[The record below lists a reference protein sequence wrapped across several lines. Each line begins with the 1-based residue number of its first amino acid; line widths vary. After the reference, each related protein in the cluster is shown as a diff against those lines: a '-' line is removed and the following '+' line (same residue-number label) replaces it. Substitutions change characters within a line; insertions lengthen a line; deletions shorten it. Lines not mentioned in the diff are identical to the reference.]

1 MIDCSSFSSSSVR
14 VRLELTS
21 LCPKVLG
28 RDMMAIGVSS
38 VLSHECQSVGEAS
51 NNWCNSHKRH
61 EATACIG
68 RVRYLTLLMNSRTLP
83 YLDNLGLP

>member
-28 RDMMAIGVSS
+28 RDMIAVD
-38 VLSHECQSVGEAS
+38 VLFISIHECQSVGE
-51 NNWCNSHKRH
+51 
-61 EATACIG
+61 
-68 RVRYLTLLMNSRTLP
+68 VQ
-83 YLDNLGLP
+83 

>member
-28 RDMMAIGVSS
+28 RDMIVVD
-38 VLSHECQSVGEAS
+38 VLPPFSHECQS
-51 NNWCNSHKRH
+51 
-61 EATACIG
+61 IG
-68 RVRYLTLLMNSRTLP
+68 KGREGRK
-83 YLDNLGLP
+83 